1 MKKFITCC
9 LTIPRDVVEGLE
21 GDMLIQKHIQEIGD
35 ALKEQ
40 GGYSTVEYVR
50 HELFN
55 QQIDNDTYAF
65 KVIYEVDTY
74 NC

>member
-1 MKKFITCC
+1 MKKLITCC
-9 LTIPRDVVEGLE
+9 LTIPRDDAKGSE
-21 GDMLIQKHIQEIGD
+21 GDALTQKHIQEIGD

-65 KVIYEVDTY
+65 KVIYEVE
-74 NC
+74 